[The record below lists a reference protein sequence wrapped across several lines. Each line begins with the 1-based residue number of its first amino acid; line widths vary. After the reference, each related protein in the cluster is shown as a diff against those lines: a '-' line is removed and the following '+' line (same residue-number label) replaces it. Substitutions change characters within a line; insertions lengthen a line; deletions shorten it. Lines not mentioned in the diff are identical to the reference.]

1 MARDRWTEVRQ
12 RLFGQWRA
20 RTLVLAIALIAVAAH
35 AKALVRG
42 WGTVIEHVAQVRA
55 AAAAKHLGALHEQ
68 VESRVIPRG
77 GPNPS
82 GLKTGGM
89 TCGEE

>member
-1 MARDRWTEVRQ
+1 MIRRVTVNGVVKVLRTEALGKPSLNRATIVVGGR
-12 RLFGQWRA
+12 RETA
-20 RTLVLAIALIAVAAH
+20 RT
-35 AKALVRG
+35 
-42 WGTVIEHVAQVRA
+42 T
-55 AAAAKHLGALHEQ
+55 HEQ

>member
-1 MARDRWTEVRQ
+1 MIRRVSVSGLVKVLRTEAIGKPSLNRAFMVASARRET
-12 RLFGQWRA
+12 A
-20 RTLVLAIALIAVAAH
+20 RST
-35 AKALVRG
+35 
-42 WGTVIEHVAQVRA
+42 
-55 AAAAKHLGALHEQ
+55 HEQ